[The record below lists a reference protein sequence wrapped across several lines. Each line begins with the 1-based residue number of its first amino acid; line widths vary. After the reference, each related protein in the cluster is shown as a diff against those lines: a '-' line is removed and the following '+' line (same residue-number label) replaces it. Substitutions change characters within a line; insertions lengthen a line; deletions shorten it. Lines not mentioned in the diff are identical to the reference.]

1 MARRKGSCASPRY
14 TRHSFQH
21 GKESASSIQKFL
33 TEWSNKNPQSWTTID
48 KRAQG
53 WLQSPPIGIAIERL
67 HEAAERFGDKLMF
80 IHAEDLTEDPQSVM
94 NNVWE
99 FLGEEPFIHNT
110 SNVEQYTK
118 ENDVGFPYGDHV
130 IRQEVKPLKK
140 DWHET
145 LGRQLSEQLNQKF
158 NWINEL

>member
-1 MARRKGSCASPRY
+1 MYAAFFLVWKRND
-14 TRHSFQH
+14 
-21 GKESASSIQKFL
+21 SSIQKFL
-33 TEWSNKNPQSWTTID
+33 TERSNRTHKAGQLSINVFKVGCKPPQLE
-48 KRAQG
+48 
-53 WLQSPPIGIAIERL
+53 LQSRDC

-80 IHAEDLTEDPQSVM
+80 VHAEDLTKDPQSVM

-130 IRQEVKPLKK
+130 IRQEVKPLKQ